1 LTETQIGHGEE
12 EGPTG
17 APPSPPEVELSP
29 GDRRLAGRCL
39 SLLGFLSGGSL
50 VGVASSLYLVN
61 NYPLLLI
68 ALSPIGRHLIL
79 VAPIVDPI
87 AFIGVAIT
95 RRLVFYLGSFYLGRA
110 LGESGITWLGAR
122 SARAARFVVW
132 LQQLFRRAPHVAVVL
147 LPGPMMSTL
156 AGMSGMRRSPFFILT
171 TLGLFFRMVITV
183 RVAEH
188 LREPIEAVLAFVDE
202 YWMEGTVVMVIVV
215 LIYQWSQRRSGLA
228 IGKDLLDK

>member
-12 EGPTG
+12 KGPTG
-17 APPSPPEVELSP
+17 EPPSPPEVELSP
-29 GDRRLAGRCL
+29 EDSRLASRSL
-39 SLLGFLSGGSL
+39 TLLGFLGGGSL

-87 AFIGVAIT
+87 AFIGVAVA

-110 LGESGITWLGAR
+110 LGVSGITLLGTR
-122 SARAARFVVW
+122 SARAARLVAW
-132 LQQLFRRAPHVAVVL
+132 LQQLFRRAPHAAVLL
-147 LPGPMMSTL
+147 LPGPVMSIL

-171 TLGLFFRMVITV
+171 SLGLFFRMVIIV
-183 RVAEH
+183 RVAEQ
-188 LREPIEAVLAFVDE
+188 LREPIEALLAFVDE

-215 LIYQWSQRRSGLA
+215 SIYQWSQRRSGLA